1 MKTMNHTAK
10 SGKQL
15 TEAERLAEFVLF
27 TQRSCILNLS
37 GKLNQDKV
45 SFPQFFLLT
54 YMVADEYLTM
64 SSIAQK
70 MGHST
75 AAATG
80 LIDRLQ
86 ELGYVERGNA
96 ANDRRKIIVR
106 ITDKGRSLVEKMR
119 TEIATDLAQMMDSS
133 EESDSFDLVR

>member
-1 MKTMNHTAK
+1 MNHIAK

-37 GKLNQDKV
+37 GKLNRDKV

-54 YMVADEYLTM
+54 YLVTNEELTM

-96 ANDRRKIIVR
+96 ANDRRKIVVK
-106 ITDKGRSLVEKMR
+106 ITDKGRQLVASMR
-119 TEIATDLAQMMDSS
+119 TEIATDLAQMMKSP
-133 EESDSFDLVR
+133 EESQSFGLLR